1 MIRTGLRSQELLG
14 ETTVAATGLAAPFPE
29 MQSMDAWDKVIA
41 EYSDDDDELARDP
54 RIGLPRKISGTE
66 FSQLPESQRKLYEKV
81 PDETST
87 HPTPCINDQ
96 AQTTAQTEAATEIAT
111 ADYRT
116 EISQMLV
123 GIIEEILQQN
133 QAATGESVR
142 PSNNLVDTLDSLAI
156 AEFCQSVRERMGG
169 VQVEMS
175 TMLEL
180 GSVQALAN
188 WLNVLPDVQRVMAQ
202 QSVNPVT
209 Q

>member
-1 MIRTGLRSQELLG
+1 
-14 ETTVAATGLAAPFPE
+14 
-29 MQSMDAWDKVIA
+29 MDAWDKVIA
-41 EYSDDDDELARDP
+41 EYSDDDDEPTRDP

-87 HPTPCINDQ
+87 QPTPCINDQ
-96 AQTTAQTEAATEIAT
+96 AQAAAQTEAATEIAS
-111 ADYRT
+111 ADHRT

-133 QAATGESVR
+133 QAVTGESVR
-142 PSNNLVDTLDSLAI
+142 PSNSLIDTLDSLAI
-156 AEFCQSVRERMGG
+156 AEFCQTVRERMG

-180 GSVQALAN
+180 GSVRALAN

-202 QSVNPVT
+202 QSLKPLI